1 MLNIFIIMKI
11 LFYLNEMQEMQN
23 DTMKNVHWMI
33 DCTSFK
39 LQDQW
44 SILMQINLDLID
56 YLSLFSFDSNESG

>member
-56 YLSLFSFDSNESG
+56 